1 MVYVSLAERLIR
13 IVPADDAARAV
24 TNQQWQ
30 SAVDQAL
37 GPLAAGALEAA
48 LTGLA
53 ARCAELLSEPYPP
66 GAGVDAAAAAALSCG
81 LNVFRQFGVCA
92 YVPFL
97 VLFRR
102 AVLGAGT
109 LPKVETPN
117 RQIFVSAFAPGSA
130 RPALR

>member
-1 MVYVSLAERLIR
+1 MVYVSLAERIIR
-13 IVPADDAARAV
+13 IVPAEDAARAV

-66 GAGVDAAAAAALSCG
+66 GAGWTPPQ
-81 LNVFRQFGVCA
+81 RQRFHV
-92 YVPFL
+92 V
-97 VLFRR
+97 
-102 AVLGAGT
+102 
-109 LPKVETPN
+109 
-117 RQIFVSAFAPGSA
+117 
-130 RPALR
+130 